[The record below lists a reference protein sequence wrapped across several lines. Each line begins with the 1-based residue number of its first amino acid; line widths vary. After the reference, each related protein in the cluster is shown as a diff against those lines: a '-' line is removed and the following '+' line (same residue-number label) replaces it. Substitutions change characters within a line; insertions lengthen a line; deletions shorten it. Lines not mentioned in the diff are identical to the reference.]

1 MPDDVSWKLS
11 IMMTFGLTR
20 RTEHNVG
27 EDLIIGHLDVAYSN
41 TQAQDLL
48 ELEFDGRANL
58 SDLSGKILRVRHGR
72 GELASLGETRA
83 KKTRN
88 LLDEG
93 FRGKKSI
100 VFFGKLLDKLLVLVE
115 PEKGVNIIEC
125 HE

>member
-1 MPDDVSWKLS
+1 
-11 IMMTFGLTR
+11 MMTFGLTRR

-27 EDLIIGHLDVAYSN
+27 EDLVISHLDMAYSY

-58 SDLSGKILRVRHGR
+58 SDLSGKIFRVRHGC
-72 GELASLGETRA
+72 GELAGLGETRT

-100 VFFGKLLDKLLVLVE
+100 VFLGKLLNKLLVLIE
-115 PEKGVNIIEC
+115 PEKRKVNIIEC
-125 HE
+125 HD

>member
-1 MPDDVSWKLS
+1 
-11 IMMTFGLTR
+11 MTFGLTR
-20 RTEHNVG
+20 QRTEHNIG
-27 EDLIIGHLDVAYSN
+27 EDLIVGHLDVAYSN

-58 SDLSGKILRVRHGR
+58 SDLSGKILRVRHGC
-72 GELASLGETRA
+72 GELAGLGETRT

-100 VFFGKLLDKLLVLVE
+100 VFLGKLLDELLVLVE
-115 PEKGVNIIEC
+115 PEKRKVNIIEC
-125 HE
+125 RKKWHLLLQVID